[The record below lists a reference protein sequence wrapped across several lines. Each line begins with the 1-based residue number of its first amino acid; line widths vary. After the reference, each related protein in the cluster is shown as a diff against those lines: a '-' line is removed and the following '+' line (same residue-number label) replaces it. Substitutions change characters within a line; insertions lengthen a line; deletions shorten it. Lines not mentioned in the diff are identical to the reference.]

1 MRRVLVIALLA
12 IFAFSSS
19 VHTARAVELKVGYI
33 DMQKLFGG
41 FKKMQEADAKL
52 EVKQKQKTE
61 ERKKMVES
69 IRRLKDEMELLSE
82 EGKESKQAE
91 FDQKVASLGE
101 FDKATR
107 GELIKEG
114 EGILRELTKEID
126 DVISSYGKKHG
137 YDMIFNKDKRI
148 LLYEQESLDITDS
161 ILRALNK

>member
-19 VHTARAVELKVGYI
+19 VHTASAVELKVGYI